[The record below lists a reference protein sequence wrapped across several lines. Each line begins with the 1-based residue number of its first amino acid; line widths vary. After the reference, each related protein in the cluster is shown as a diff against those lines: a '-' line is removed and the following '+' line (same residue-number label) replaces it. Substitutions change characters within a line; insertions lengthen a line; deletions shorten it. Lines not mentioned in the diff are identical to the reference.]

1 MVTNPPYGERLG
13 QADELGP
20 LYKSLG
26 DWLKSQCQHWHA
38 GVITDSGDLAK
49 QIGLRAGKINA
60 FYNGALE
67 CKLLQFE
74 VEETRYTGGALRA

>member
-1 MVTNPPYGERLG
+1 MET
-13 QADELGP
+13 LGP

-26 DWLKSQCQHWHA
+26 DWLKANCLHWHA
-38 GVITDSGDLAK
+38 GVITDSTELAK
-49 QIGLRAGKINA
+49 QIGLRAGKINT

-74 VEETRYTGGALRA
+74 VEEERYTGGALRA